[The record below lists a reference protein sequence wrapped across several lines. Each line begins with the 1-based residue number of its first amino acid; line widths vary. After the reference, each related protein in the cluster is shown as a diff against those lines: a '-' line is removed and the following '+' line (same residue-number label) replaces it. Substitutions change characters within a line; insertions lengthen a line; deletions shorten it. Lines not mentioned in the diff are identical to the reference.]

1 MRLGAGWVVARNMRQ
16 LENGGHAQ
24 SWLYGDGDD
33 DRTRNEAMAVHD
45 RLADKYADKQ
55 ARSAEAQR
63 RLEEE
68 RGLHAPLTGGSRY
81 RRCVAL
87 LSLPSP
93 SGPTFAPLPSP
104 LTRHPCAIRRTTQTQ
119 VRRRIE
125 RSTVSR
131 KPRSNP
137 ARCIADHRSH
147 AEQVYHHV
155 NTNARI
161 FRPFSAG
168 PQPFETRAVSS
179 SRFASTSTSLDL
191 FARRRP
197 ASPTSSAGALLLRRA
212 GGPRADA
219 E

>member
-1 MRLGAGWVVARNMRQ
+1 MRQ

-87 LSLPSP
+87 LLR
-93 SGPTFAPLPSP
+93 P
-104 LTRHPCAIRRTTQTQ
+104 LTLCPAPPPRLSHGAYALTLSAG
-119 VRRRIE
+119 RRRL
-125 RSTVSR
+125 RCVAASSDRPCLV
-131 KPRSNP
+131 NP
-137 ARCIADHRSH
+137 DLTRC
-147 AEQVYHHV
+147 
-155 NTNARI
+155 
-161 FRPFSAG
+161 G
-168 PQPFETRAVSS
+168 
-179 SRFASTSTSLDL
+179 ASQIIDL
-191 FARRRP
+191 TP
-197 ASPTSSAGALLLRRA
+197 SKCTIM
-212 GGPRADA
+212 
-219 E
+219 